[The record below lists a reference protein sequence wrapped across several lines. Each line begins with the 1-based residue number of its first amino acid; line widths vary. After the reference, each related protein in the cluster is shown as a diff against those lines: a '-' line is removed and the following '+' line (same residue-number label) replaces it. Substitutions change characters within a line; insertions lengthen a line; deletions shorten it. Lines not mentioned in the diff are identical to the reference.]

1 MIMMMAR
8 KPFVMN
14 SMMVMPMPSQN
25 KMKPK
30 SRFMLRR
37 RLSLFE
43 EWENLILFYADD
55 VYMCLFS
62 GIV

>member
-37 RLSLFE
+37 RHSLFE
-43 EWENLILFYADD
+43 EWENIILFYADD
-55 VYMCLFS
+55 V
-62 GIV
+62 

>member
-37 RLSLFE
+37 RLSLF
-43 EWENLILFYADD
+43 
-55 VYMCLFS
+55 
-62 GIV
+62 